1 MFKKVLIILIII
13 AVIGAIIAIIH
24 NLRVAYKNKKELSK
38 FNQTEDYKAN
48 PGKVLVVYYSWTGH
62 TQDIAGQI
70 ASLTK
75 GDVYRIETEED
86 FKSSPAFYAR
96 VKKNLK
102 EKTYPK
108 LKGQMPNI
116 DSYDTIFVGGPVWW
130 YTMATPLYSFL
141 GQMDFKGKKVIPFS
155 TQGSNPGTFLQDFK
169 NEAKNAPIGTYANF
183 NNVSAKYN
191 EAVHNKIVY
200 WLNNL

>member
-24 NLRVAYKNKKELSK
+24 NLRVAYKNKKELSA
-38 FNQTEDYKAN
+38 FAKAESYTAN
-48 PGKVLVVYYSWTGH
+48 LGKVLVIYYSWAGH

-70 ASLTK
+70 ASLTQ
-75 GDVYRIETEED
+75 GDVYLIETEEN

-96 VKKNLK
+96 VKKDLK
-102 EKTYPK
+102 EKNYPK

-141 GQMDFKGKKVIPFS
+141 GQMNFKDKKVIPFS
-155 TQGSNPGTFLQDFK
+155 TQGSNPGTFLQDFTT
-169 NEAKNAPIGTYANF
+169 NAENAQIGTYANF
-183 NNVSAKYN
+183 NNVSTKYST
-191 EAVHNKIVY
+191 EVHNKIVH